1 MPTLYSLLCIPQ
13 GRCPMSARTPGP
25 KDILGN
31 VIAHDCITFRL
42 QGRDIP
48 LQMLQSARDE
58 AENYREKTITLTAQ
72 VAALAAALR
81 DTVRIVEHTVLH
93 GNIFGFDGGAVQD
106 IATKARAALA
116 KDGAR

>member
-1 MPTLYSLLCIPQ
+1 
-13 GRCPMSARTPGP
+13 MSARTPGP

-72 VAALAAALR
+72 VAALREALTIALDSLYAMSDR
-81 DTVRIVEHTVLH
+81 WPFGTETVTH
-93 GNIFGFDGGAVQD
+93 GRCITAIQQ
-106 IATKARAALA
+106 ARSALA
-116 KDGAR
+116 KGGAE

>member
-1 MPTLYSLLCIPQ
+1 MAQ
-13 GRCPMSARTPGP
+13 GAIVSARTPGP

-72 VAALAAALR
+72 VAALREALKHALVYIEHPE
-81 DTVRIVEHTVLH
+81 VRRITNEFSLPSD
-93 GNIFGFDGGAVQD
+93 GF
-106 IATKARAALA
+106 ILNCRAALA
-116 KDGAR
+116 LVDGGK

>member
-1 MPTLYSLLCIPQ
+1 
-13 GRCPMSARTPGP
+13 MSARTPGP

-72 VAALAAALR
+72 VAALREALR
-81 DTVRIVEHTVLH
+81 R
-93 GNIFGFDGGAVQD
+93 AVQIRRNMYGAGTWTD
-106 IATKARAALA
+106 KDVRVSWEAWDNDARAALA
-116 KDGAR
+116 KDGAK

>member
-1 MPTLYSLLCIPQ
+1 MAQ
-13 GRCPMSARTPGP
+13 GAIVSARTPGP

-72 VAALAAALR
+72 VAALRKALTRMVNAYQDEITRANNDVPLTSAALY
-81 DTVRIVEHTVLH
+81 
-93 GNIFGFDGGAVQD
+93 Q
-106 IATKARAALA
+106 ARSALA
-116 KDGAR
+116 KDGAE

>member
-1 MPTLYSLLCIPQ
+1 
-13 GRCPMSARTPGP
+13 MSARTPGP

-58 AENYREKTITLTAQ
+58 AENYRETTITLTSQ
-72 VAALAAALR
+72 VAALRDALR
-81 DTVRIVEHTVLH
+81 SIYHTLYEADTPNRQGPEYRDAIS
-93 GNIFGFDGGAVQD
+93 A
-106 IATKARAALA
+106 AREQISAALA